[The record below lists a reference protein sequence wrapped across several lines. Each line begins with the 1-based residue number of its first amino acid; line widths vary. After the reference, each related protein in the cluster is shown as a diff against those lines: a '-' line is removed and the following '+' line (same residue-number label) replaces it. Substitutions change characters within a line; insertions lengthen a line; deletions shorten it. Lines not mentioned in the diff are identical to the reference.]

1 MKGHIR
7 IPHDWILAHRGDGRV
22 LGLVTLLEHYRF
34 TGASVSVRQLAS
46 DCHMDK
52 STVSRIAQKWQNHV
66 LEAEN
71 ERMAASETV
80 VRQEWDKISPQV
92 AVTADDSESGETVVR
107 HNTDKGE
114 TPFYIPKEQEQEQ
127 TKEID
132 PDAERLTLLFA
143 DTLNSAAEEHGI
155 SRRKQ
160 ARPPKAWFTEMDR
173 LLRLDGIAPEVVE
186 SVMLW
191 AITESD
197 FWGTG
202 SGQGVLQ
209 SVPKLRKHW
218 DLIASQRA
226 EAQPRGRFDV
236 AKRVLAASEGGKRG
250 HRREGPAL
258 RVLAGQLDGVRQRG
272 Q

>member
-1 MKGHIR
+1 MKGHVR

-34 TGASVSVRQLAS
+34 TGESISVRQLAH
-46 DCHMDK
+46 DCHLDK
-52 STVSRIAQKWQNHV
+52 STVSRIARKWRNHL

-92 AVTADDSESGETVVR
+92 ADTADDSESGETVVR
-107 HNTDKGE
+107 QETDKGE
-114 TPFYIPKEQEQEQ
+114 TAFYLPKEQEQEQ
-127 TKEID
+127 TKEIA

-143 DTLNSAAEEHGI
+143 DTLASAAEEHGI

-160 ARPPKAWFTEMDR
+160 ARPPKAWFVEMDR
-173 LLRLDGIAPEVVE
+173 LLRLDGIPPEVVE
-186 SVMLW
+186 SVLLW
-191 AITESD
+191 ALTESD

-202 SGQGVLQ
+202 CGQGVLQ

-218 DLIASQRA
+218 DIIASQRA
-226 EAQPRGRFDV
+226 EAQPRERFDV

-250 HRREGPAL
+250 HRRESVAL
-258 RVLAGQLDGVRQRG
+258 RLLRE
-272 Q
+272 